1 MWSISLIKLLLC
13 SVVFLRHR
21 LWHITKA
28 TNHGTYGPD
37 GGFSSAICD
46 CRFRKKW
53 TGTETATNG
62 RRPRTIK
69 DLRIKDRS
77 ESPPE
82 SEWHTKLVCSA
93 LGLGGVGVCPKI
105 NWIADIHSGKYFIII
120 CLFNRCGIKR
130 SWWWSYGIARAATPP
145 SHPHHHQSEQRI
157 NILNPPMCNLII
169 QSLCICK
176 LQHKCSVICIRIS
189 TVDLLLPIL
198 IDREVHK
205 EELINNWWIVGVYKE
220 RLIFCFVLQV

>member
-1 MWSISLIKLLLC
+1 MVLMAPTGDFPAQSAI
-13 SVVFLRHR
+13 VVFAKSEQEPKPPQTDEDQEL
-21 LWHITKA
+21 LK
-28 TNHGTYGPD
+28 
-37 GGFSSAICD
+37 ICAL
-46 CRFRKKW
+46 KIVP
-53 TGTETATNG
+53 N
-62 RRPRTIK
+62 
-69 DLRIKDRS
+69 
-77 ESPPE
+77 PPE

-189 TVDLLLPIL
+189 TEDLLLPIL